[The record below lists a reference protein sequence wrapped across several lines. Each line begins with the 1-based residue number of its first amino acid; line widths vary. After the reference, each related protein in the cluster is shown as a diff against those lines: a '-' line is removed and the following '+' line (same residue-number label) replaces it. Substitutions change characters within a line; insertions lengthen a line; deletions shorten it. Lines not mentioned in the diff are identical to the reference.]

1 MSKAIIL
8 FMLPILETIP
18 RLQSIPVV
26 LLFCQAKN
34 YPYKEPR
41 HKYLSFIGSEC
52 LAPSVRI
59 SGRHCSKGVSAGCLV
74 VSGGRVRPY
83 RNAASREYMEAEDTT
98 GQWFE
103 ECAEI
108 KPESWTLIG
117 LLYRSYTEWTK
128 ENGLTE

>member
-1 MSKAIIL
+1 MFGA
-8 FMLPILETIP
+8 F
-18 RLQSIPVV
+18 RADFRAA
-26 LLFCQAKN
+26 LLK
-34 YPYKEPR
+34 R
-41 HKYLSFIGSEC
+41 G
-52 LAPSVRI
+52 
-59 SGRHCSKGVSAGCLV
+59 SAGCLV